1 MKKVIMLLIVIGLC
15 FCYVTLFAQD
25 GCIYIVGPWVTSMQ
39 GIAILAF
46 LVPLAIGVFVSILI
60 IIIKKRKSCQNK
72 GGEIS

>member
-1 MKKVIMLLIVIGLC
+1 MKKAIMLLAVTG
-15 FCYVTLFAQD
+15 FYFYHATLFAQD
-25 GCIYIVGPWVTSMQ
+25 SCIYIVGPWVTSMQ

-60 IIIKKRKSCQNK
+60 IIIKKRRSYQNK